1 MDEFPEKLHAH
12 LKIIKNSETND
23 AEQLNSK
30 LGVAIIR
37 ILQP

>member
-30 LGVAIIR
+30 LGVAITEIP
-37 ILQP
+37 QS